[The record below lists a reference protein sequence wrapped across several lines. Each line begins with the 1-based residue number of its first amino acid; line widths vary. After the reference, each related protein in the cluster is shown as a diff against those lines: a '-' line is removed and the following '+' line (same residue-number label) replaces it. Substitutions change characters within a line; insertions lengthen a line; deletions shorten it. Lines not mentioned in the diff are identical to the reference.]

1 MSKPTTLLSFLG
13 GNRGK
18 DPKRP
23 VYEQAN
29 YRFPDGS
36 EVCSD
41 YFAEAIVRSGQFK
54 LKQVLLF
61 GTRTS
66 VWERLVQE
74 VNPELACAI
83 LERSDGDTPAG
94 VTGEQLHQVEHLLAE
109 QWGVEVHAYAG
120 ELAVNE
126 SNALDELVAYDRML
140 AKIPDSHEVLFDFTH
155 GFRSL
160 AMLLTVALRFRGAI
174 HHQPHLRAVRLI
186 YGELNH
192 DAPSPVHVLDDLWKG
207 LRVAQAARLFLEKF
221 AGEELAGML
230 EPDWP
235 TGAKAIRKLSE
246 RVQSNLF
253 LEFEEPL
260 RQLHNALS
268 HLPQPCPDWLT
279 MLAHALERFH
289 HRLTAPTLSGILLR
303 LAEMLMEH
311 HLAGQAYIA
320 LDEALTETVLV
331 ANEQT
336 SQHLTDS
343 ERRELFRKTVE
354 QLPDRRLARQLWRIH
369 NTRNTVAHAG
379 RKIHRDNPGNAV
391 APDGFSREFH
401 GLADRLRP
409 LANNPRKLSAGRWG

>member
-1 MSKPTTLLSFLG
+1 MTKPITLLSFLG

-18 DPKRP
+18 DSKRP

-41 YFAEAIVRSGQFK
+41 YFAEAIVRSGQFQ
-54 LKQVLLF
+54 LKQVLLL

-74 VNPELACAI
+74 VDLDLASAI
-83 LERSDGDTPAG
+83 LERTDGDTPAG
-94 VTGEQLHQVEHLLAE
+94 VTDEQLHQVERLLAE
-109 QWGVEVHAYAG
+109 QWGMEVHAYAG
-120 ELAVNE
+120 ELAINE
-126 SNALDELVAYDRML
+126 SNALDELVAYDAML

-174 HHQPHLRAVRLI
+174 HQQHHLRTVRLI
-186 YGELNH
+186 YGEFSR

-207 LRVAQAARLFLEKF
+207 LQVSQAAQLFLEKF
-221 AGEELAGML
+221 AGEELAEML
-230 EPDWP
+230 ELDWP
-235 TGAKAIRKLSE
+235 VGAKAIRKLSE

-260 RQLHNALS
+260 RQLHNALNN
-268 HLPQPCPDWLT
+268 LPQPCPDWLA
-279 MLAHALERFH
+279 MLAHALEHFH

-303 LAEMLMEH
+303 LAELLMEH
-311 HLAGQAYIA
+311 HLAGQAYTA
-320 LDEALTETVLV
+320 LDEALTEIVLM
-331 ANEQT
+331 AHGKESRN
-336 SQHLTDS
+336 LTDDD
-343 ERRELFRKTVE
+343 RRQLFRETVE
-354 QLPDRRLARQLWRIH
+354 QLPDRRLAHQLWRIH

-391 APDGFSREFH
+391 APGRFLHEFH
-401 GLADRLRP
+401 GLAERLRP
-409 LANNPRKLSAGRWG
+409 LAKNPRKLLEDRWR

>member
-41 YFAEAIVRSGQFK
+41 YFAEAIVRSGQFQ

-61 GTRTS
+61 GTHTS

-74 VNPELACAI
+74 ANLDLASAI
-83 LERSDGDTPAG
+83 LERTDGGMSTG
-94 VTGEQLHQVEHLLAE
+94 VTDEQLHQVERLLAE

-120 ELAVNE
+120 DLAINE
-126 SNALDELVAYDRML
+126 SNALDELAAYDRML

-192 DAPSPVHVLDDLWKG
+192 NAPSPVHVLDDLWKG
-207 LRVAQAARLFLEKF
+207 LQVAQAARLFLEKF

-230 EPDWP
+230 ESDWP
-235 TGAKAIRKLSE
+235 AGAKAIRKLSE

-260 RQLHNALS
+260 RQLQSAL
-268 HLPQPCPDWLT
+268 HDLPEPCPDWLA
-279 MLAHALERFH
+279 MLAHSLERFH
-289 HRLTAPTLSGILLR
+289 RRLTAKTLPEILLK

-320 LDEALTETVLV
+320 LDEALSETVLI
-331 ANEQT
+331 ANGKASEN
-336 SQHLTDS
+336 LTDS
-343 ERRELFRKTVE
+343 ERRDLFRENVE
-354 QLPDRRLARQLWRIH
+354 QLPDRRLARQIWRIH

-379 RKIHRDNPGNAV
+379 RKIHRDNPGNSV
-391 APDGFSREFH
+391 SPDGFSREFH
-401 GLADRLRP
+401 SLADRLRP
-409 LANNPRKLSAGRWG
+409 LAKKPRKLLEARWR